1 MDMLDAQQARK
12 IGRMTLYGEQQE
24 IAGLV
29 AKMASVM
36 NDIEE
41 LEKKGFNEFYKY
53 HYARA
58 EDIFAMVRKHLSKKK
73 IMAFSNIES
82 METREVET
90 KKGVSIQ
97 ADVDLSLTFIDG
109 DSGASITVFYMG
121 SGLDNGDKY
130 LYKAYTGGLKY
141 ALKDTF
147 LMSAGDDVE
156 EDSPERAAKT
166 SSKQSEKD
174 VALRKIRNYYR
185 KANSSLVEEV
195 IYRHLNGKKIQQITE
210 EPLET
215 IQEILVEVENR
226 LDEEYQ
232 KSKVS

>member
-1 MDMLDAQQARK
+1 MDFPEGRPRK
-12 IGRMTLYGEQQE
+12 IGRMTLFGKQQE

-29 AKMASVM
+29 AKMAKVM
-36 NDIEE
+36 EDIEN

-53 HYARA
+53 HYTRA
-58 EDIFAMVRKHLSKKK
+58 EDIFAMVRKHLSKQK

-82 METREVET
+82 LKTKKVET

-109 DSGASITVFYMG
+109 DSGASITVYYMG
-121 SGLDNGDKY
+121 TGLDSGDKY
-130 LYKAYTGGLKY
+130 LYKAYTGALKY

-156 EDSPERAAKT
+156 EDSPERTTKT
-166 SSKQSEKD
+166 SPKQDKKEEM
-174 VALRKIRNYYR
+174 LRKIRNYYR
-185 KANSSLVEEV
+185 KASPQIVEEV
-195 IYRHLNGKKIQQITE
+195 ISKYLNGKKIQEITE
-210 EPLET
+210 ASPET
-215 IQEILVEVENR
+215 IQKILVEVEER
-226 LDEEYQ
+226 LEEEYQ

>member
-1 MDMLDAQQARK
+1 MDMLDSQQARK
-12 IGRMTLYGEQQE
+12 IGRMSLYGEQQE

-29 AKMASVM
+29 AKMATVM
-36 NDIEE
+36 DDIEE

-53 HYARA
+53 SYARA
-58 EDIFAMVRKHLSKKK
+58 EDIFAMVRKHLSKQK

-97 ADVDLSLTFIDG
+97 ADVDLSITFIDG

-121 SGLDNGDKY
+121 SGIDNGDKY
-130 LYKAYTGGLKY
+130 LYKAYTGALKY

-166 SSKQSEKD
+166 TKKQDDKAEM
-174 VALRKIRNYYR
+174 LRKIRNYYR
-185 KANSSLVEEV
+185 KASPSIVEEV
-195 IYRHLNGKKIQQITE
+195 IAKHLNGKKIQEITG
-210 EPLET
+210 ET
-215 IQEILVEVENR
+215 PEAIQKILREIEKR

-232 KSKVS
+232 ESKVS

>member
-1 MDMLDAQQARK
+1 MDLDNNARK
-12 IGRMTLYGEQQE
+12 IGRMKFYGEQQE

-29 AKMASVM
+29 TKMSSVM

-41 LEKKGFNEFYKY
+41 LEKKGFNTFFNYS
-53 HYARA
+53 YARA

-90 KKGVSIQ
+90 KRGVSIQ

-109 DSGASITVFYMG
+109 DSGASITVYYMG
-121 SGLDNGDKY
+121 TGLDTGDKY
-130 LYKAYTGGLKY
+130 LYKAYTGALKY

-147 LMSAGDDVE
+147 LMSAGDDAE

-166 SSKQSEKD
+166 SKKQDDKAEM
-174 VALRKIRNYYR
+174 LRKIRNYYR
-185 KANSSLVEEV
+185 KASPAIVEEV
-195 IYRHLNGKKIQQITE
+195 ISKHLKGKKIQEITGE
-210 EPLET
+210 TPET
-215 IQEILVEVENR
+215 IQKILTEVEKR

-232 KSKVS
+232 ESKVS